1 MKVCCVCGAR
11 PNFMK
16 IAAVTRAMDAHGAF
30 DRLIVHT
37 GQHYDRNMY
46 EVMFDDLGLPRP
58 DINLEVA
65 GGSHAYQTGQIMQ
78 RFEPVVIE
86 HAPDLVIVV
95 GDVNSTAACALVAT
109 KLHVPVAHIES
120 GLRSFDRR
128 MPEEINRLV
137 TDAIS
142 DLLFV
147 SETSGVAN
155 LRNEGVAEDKIHFVG
170 NVMIDT
176 LLHHRERARSS
187 EVLDRLA
194 LTSGDYGVLTLHRPS
209 NVDDP
214 AILHGLLKAV
224 DQIQRELPI
233 VFPVHPR
240 TESQIQQHGLGEYL
254 LSMENLIRTDPLGYL
269 DFLKLMAD
277 ARLILTDSG
286 GIQEESTILNVPC
299 LTLRD
304 NTERPA
310 TIEAG
315 LNHLVG
321 TDTSRITE
329 AAQSVLSGGL
339 RSAHVPQLWDGRA
352 GERIV
357 QCLAS
362 WGRANATRSDSEFP
376 IVEIPAS
383 PSAVNTTLR

>member
-1 MKVCCVCGAR
+1 MKL
-11 PNFMK
+11 
-16 IAAVTRAMDAHGAF
+16 AAVTRAMDAHGAF
-30 DRLIVHT
+30 ERMIVHT

-65 GGSHAYQTGQIMQ
+65 GGSHAHQTGLIMQ
-78 RFEPVVIE
+78 RFEPIVLE
-86 HAPDLVIVV
+86 HQPDLVVVV

-147 SETSGVAN
+147 SETSGVVN
-155 LRNEGVAEDKIHFVG
+155 LRNEGIADEKIHFVG

-176 LLHHRERARSS
+176 LLHHRERANQSS
-187 EVLDRLA
+187 VLDKLGVG
-194 LTSGDYGVLTLHRPS
+194 SGEYGVLTLHRPS
-209 NVDDP
+209 NVDD
-214 AILHGLLKAV
+214 AATFERLLRAV
-224 DQIQRELPI
+224 QQIQREVPI

-240 TESQIQQHGLGEYL
+240 TVAKIEQHGLTEL
-254 LSMENLIRTDPLGYL
+254 TAAMENLIQVEPLGYL

-286 GIQEESTILNVPC
+286 GIQEESTILGVPC
-299 LTLRD
+299 LTLRE

-310 TIEAG
+310 TIDAG

-321 TDTSRITE
+321 TDTERIGAT
-329 AAQSVLSGGL
+329 AQHVLSSD
-339 RSAHVPQLWDGRA
+339 RRTPTVPELWDGRA
-352 GERIV
+352 GQRIV
-357 QCLAS
+357 ERLAAWAGLS
-362 WGRANATRSDSEFP
+362 TP
-376 IVEIPAS
+376 IEEAAQEIAIKNPVADL
-383 PSAVNTTLR
+383 VR